1 MKDDFNKFIE
11 NTVSNCD
18 SVSVDDFFDMD
29 DEIIET
35 REIPEEEV
43 PEDIREYE
51 KLLRD
56 AKPWDAPFDIPFFDD
71 TNGIHGILDKMYGS
85 IKRIIGGIFNI
96 CRKYPLTTAII
107 YMTANIYYAWL
118 MVFAF
123 IKCFGSEKAKAKAS
137 GKALVTMTVI
147 AGTVVNV
154 LPIIAGYIE
163 SKQAL
168 KSKIYSK

>member
-1 MKDDFNKFIE
+1 MKNDFNKFIE
-11 NTVSNCD
+11 NTA
-18 SVSVDDFFDMD
+18 DDFFDMD

-71 TNGIHGILDKMYGS
+71 TNGS
-85 IKRIIGGIFNI
+85 IKRVIGGIFNI
-96 CRKYPLTTAII
+96 CRKYPLITAII

-147 AGTVVNV
+147 AGTIVNV